1 MQNSKNNSLKIALVH
16 DYLREFGGAER
27 VLETLHK
34 MYPDAPIYTAFFD
47 KKSLGVHAKR
57 YEGWDIRETW
67 LGKIPGFK
75 KLHSPLR
82 FLAPWAFSSLD
93 LSKYDVVISSSNAY
107 FAKAVKVPNGKHLCY
122 CHTPPRVLYGYSA
135 MSDWKRNP
143 FMRVAGYF
151 LNHFMRII
159 DVKVSRERVDLFI
172 ANSKETASRI
182 KKFYKLDS
190 VVVYPPVDFAEIKEP
205 QTEESLVSKNS
216 KEEYFLYVNRLA
228 LAKHPELAV
237 EVCTDLELP
246 LKVVGI
252 GKMMVHLQSI
262 AGPTIEFL
270 GAISDPE
277 LIKLYAG
284 AKALFYPVEH
294 EDFGMVPVEAML
306 YGVPVIA
313 HNSGGPKETV
323 IDGKTGV
330 VFDELNKDGLKKAL
344 QRFKKMKFNDQ
355 EIKQWAK
362 KFDKENFIKGIEE
375 VVSYVTIENRFGK
388 ISKKFDTVDAFLID
402 LKK

>member
-1 MQNSKNNSLKIALVH
+1 MKNSKNNSPKIALVH

-27 VLETLHK
+27 VLESLHE
-34 MYPDAPIYTAFFD
+34 MYPEAPVYTAFFD
-47 KKSLGVHAKR
+47 RKSLGVHAKR

-93 LSKYDVVISSSNAY
+93 MSKYDVVISSSNAY
-107 FAKAVKVPNGKHLCY
+107 FAKAVSVPNGKHLCY

-143 FMRVAGYF
+143 LMRTAGYF

-190 VVVYPPVDFAEIKEP
+190 VVVYPPVDFSGTKELDSKK
-205 QTEESLVSKNS
+205 SLESKNL
-216 KEEYFLYVNRLA
+216 KEEEYFLYVNRLA

-246 LKVVGI
+246 LKVVGT
-252 GKMMVHLQSI
+252 GKMMAHLQAI
-262 AGPTIEFL
+262 AGPTIEFM
-270 GAISDPE
+270 GAVSDQE
-277 LIKLYAG
+277 LTKLYGG

-294 EDFGMVPVEAML
+294 EDFGMVPVESML

-313 HNSGGPKETV
+313 HKSGGPKETV

-330 VFDELNKDGLKKAL
+330 VFDDLNKDGLKKAL
-344 QRFKKMKFNDQ
+344 QRFEKISFKEQ
-355 EIKQWAK
+355 EIKQWAQ
-362 KFDKENFIKGIEE
+362 KFNQKEFIKGIKK
-375 VVSYVTIENRFGK
+375 VVERSLT
-388 ISKKFDTVDAFLID
+388 S
-402 LKK
+402 